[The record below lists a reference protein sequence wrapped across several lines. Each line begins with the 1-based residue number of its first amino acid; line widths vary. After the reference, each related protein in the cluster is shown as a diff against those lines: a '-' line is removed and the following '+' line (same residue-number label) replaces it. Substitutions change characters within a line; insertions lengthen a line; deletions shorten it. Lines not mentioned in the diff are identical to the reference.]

1 MFYYKVIDGTNIVG
15 VATTSELR
23 RVHSKKGFLI
33 ACEENTAQ
41 VIEIGGTYYHDE
53 WMRPFYS
60 DIPYRDGKVAKIL
73 LEEYEELRKQLDI
86 SDEPIEI
93 EPEPPE
99 EEPVTPPDEEKEQEE
114 RIMTADEMR
123 QRIIELEEQNNEKD
137 EKIDML
143 EECILEM
150 SEYVYA

>member
-1 MFYYKVIDGTNIVG
+1 
-15 VATTSELR
+15 
-23 RVHSKKGFLI
+23 
-33 ACEENTAQ
+33 
-41 VIEIGGTYYHDE
+41 
-53 WMRPFYS
+53 MRPFYS